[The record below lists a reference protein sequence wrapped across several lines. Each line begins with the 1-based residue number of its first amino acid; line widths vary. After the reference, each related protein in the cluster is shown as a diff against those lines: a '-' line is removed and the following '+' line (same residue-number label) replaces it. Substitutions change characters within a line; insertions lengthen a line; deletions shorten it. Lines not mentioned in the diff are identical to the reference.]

1 MRSSRRKVLKYF
13 YVLDFSSGLE
23 NLTEASSNTNSKG
36 IRNRFQDVF
45 GCIRDV
51 FGKVLNT
58 VRNDKKEQS
67 NSGQF

>member
-45 GCIRDV
+45 G
-51 FGKVLNT
+51 KVLNT